1 MLVIVWD
8 RWLQTSHQAI
18 RFPCDHEAHHEVPRA
33 GTEPDDDGDNRPE
46 GLHER
51 PEPPVQVGR
60 DQMRPEALWSD
71 LRAGEVVEG
80 AECRLPRGTRRW
92 TPVCKPVAT
101 CTVTTDAA
109 ACKSDANC
117 A

>member
-8 RWLQTSHQAI
+8 RWLQTSHQCWFPHQAI
-18 RFPCDHEAHHEVPRA
+18 RFPCDHAH
-33 GTEPDDDGDNRPE
+33 DDDGDNRPE